1 MAMRL
6 FNQCSFV
13 VKVNILAVK
22 GKKMFIDMHLSV
34 HMCVFVYLAMCVKG
48 EFFSL
53 NILIYKIEHFGH
65 LWLTSWFT
73 SPP

>member
-13 VKVNILAVK
+13 VKLSILAVK

-48 EFFSL
+48 EFFFL
-53 NILIYKIEHFGH
+53 NILI
-65 LWLTSWFT
+65 
-73 SPP
+73 